1 MLSLLWCERNHKAEV
16 LLIFHKNF
24 NFPLFYTKSQ
34 SSQTNLN
41 NHCYFLEP
49 ESSTVTV
56 TVSVRTMLVAL
67 ADPRRTARDGSP
79 LSNWTSW
86 SNFCYFGIF
95 SKTLVN
101 SLWHWQVLVIQ
112 TCILVTYTHT
122 GRARLIRTRLIRSS
136 T

>member
-34 SSQTNLN
+34 SSQTILN
-41 NHCYFLEP
+41 NHCCFLEP

-56 TVSVRTMLVAL
+56 TVSLRTMLVAL

-79 LSNWTSW
+79 SVQLDL
-86 SNFCYFGIF
+86 
-95 SKTLVN
+95 LVN
-101 SLWHWQVLVIQ
+101 FLLFWNFQQNISEFSLALAATPSWKSWIH
-112 TCILVTYTHT
+112 H
-122 GRARLIRTRLIRSS
+122 
-136 T
+136 